1 MTNSHGQ
8 QRQSMLKR
16 ESRNTTNIMKRT
28 KWKRYVYVRDVQG
41 NIRAVVGENNAVAEQ
56 TDYYPYGMPMA
67 DVNSSSV
74 QPFKFGGKELEREG
88 GADFYDFEARRLD
101 FAIGRFTSP
110 DPLCEQTPEVSP
122 YAYCAADPVNRID
135 PDGRDDYQLNEDG
148 HIFLIKRTDAETHT
162 IYASNSAG
170 SVNKGIFFIVSK
182 PVIDGRENTEIP
194 IEQND
199 GTITY
204 ENGIAYN
211 FQNDTE
217 ASSFFEF
224 VAVNSN
230 VEWSFMSANGKNGSY
245 NVVGTTYSHDTDSSL
260 DYFRVQAEVG
270 GFSVAKAIHNH
281 PGKDSSSIISD
292 ADLKVA
298 QSIFDSSPN
307 AKVFILRY
315 DYESGKINYRP
326 IYKDSKSQEIDDIFV
341 YPPRTK

>member
-1 MTNSHGQ
+1 MAIPN
-8 QRQSMLKR
+8 
-16 ESRNTTNIMKRT
+16 ESDKWVLTPEEYAVPDGEG
-28 KWKRYVYVRDVQG
+28 WKRYVYVRDVQG
-41 NIRAVVGENNAVAEQ
+41 NIRAVVGENNAVVEQ

-67 DVNSSSV
+67 DVNSASA

-88 GADFYDFEARRLD
+88 GMDFY
-101 FAIGRFTSP
+101 
-110 DPLCEQTPEVSP
+110 
-122 YAYCAADPVNRID
+122 VNRID

-170 SVNKGIFFIVSK
+170 SVNKEIFFIVSK